1 MSGPVPADPL
11 DGVAGTPHDPPA
23 GPTDPRGGQRVS
35 SARELSPA
43 PMPHSDDFLAV
54 HDPAPPDS
62 VHAPEHTSRWWGFA
76 VALLAGLLVLCTLT
90 WLLSVQR
97 GIVALQQS
105 TAMRADRYAGT
116 LESTLDRYEF
126 LPALVSLHPS
136 VRALLASPQD
146 PARIAAVNDYLVE
159 VNRRARASATY
170 VIAANGL
177 ALAASNHG
185 EPGSFVGTDYR
196 FRPYFQMASRGEVG
210 RFYAI
215 GVTSDEPGYY
225 IAQPIEAG
233 GKVIGVTVVKL
244 NLEWFQRAGSG
255 RGEPLMVSDEH
266 GVIFL
271 SSVPGWQYRTLRP
284 LPADLQAELHRT
296 RQYHDVEVTP
306 LPMQSLTS
314 PVMRWLADN
323 TLSDGQRLVRVGPT
337 DRRDGEGAPDGV
349 EGAGLNFGLAD
360 TGGDRYLEI
369 NRAVGPAGWNM
380 QVMAPLDP
388 VLANARSATIG
399 AALAYACICLLL
411 VNLRQRR
418 QRARDMLYSRRL
430 LEAAY
435 DELERRVEARTADL
449 MAINEQL
456 EGEVAERTRAEGELR
471 ATQDELVQASKL
483 AALGQMAAGIT
494 HELNQPLAALR
505 TFSDN
510 TRVLLER
517 GQLDA
522 ATGNLS
528 AIADLTERMG
538 KITGQLKLFAGKARQ
553 RRNAVRVR
561 AALDHVLQ
569 LIAPRLG
576 QVMLRVRGLDGEAA
590 DLAVWADELKLEQV
604 LLNLVGNALDAIAAV
619 GRADGRVEIGVVATD
634 EQVRIAVRDNGT
646 GIAPDAL
653 PHLFEPFYTTKEIGQ
668 GLGLGLAISS
678 SIVREFGG
686 QLVAGDAEG
695 GGAEFVVTLRRA
707 RQPVAA

>member
-1 MSGPVPADPL
+1 
-11 DGVAGTPHDPPA
+11 
-23 GPTDPRGGQRVS
+23 
-35 SARELSPA
+35 
-43 PMPHSDDFLAV
+43 MPHSDDFLAV
-54 HDPAPPDS
+54 HDPAAPGP
-62 VHAPEHTSRWWGFA
+62 VHAPESSTRWWGFA
-76 VALLAGLLVLCTLT
+76 AALMVGLLALCSLT
-90 WLLSVQR
+90 WLFSVQR
-97 GIVALQQS
+97 GIAALQQS
-105 TAMRADRYAGT
+105 TAMRADRYAAT

-136 VRALLASPQD
+136 VRALLANPED
-146 PARIAAVNDYLVE
+146 PARIAVANNYLAE
-159 VNRRARASATY
+159 VNTRARASATY
-170 VIAANGL
+170 VIAASGL

-196 FRPYFQMASRGEVG
+196 FRPYFQMASRGQIG

-215 GVTSDEPGYY
+215 GITSDEPGYY
-225 IAQPIEAG
+225 IAQPIESG

-255 RGEPLMVSDEH
+255 STEPLMVSDDH

-284 LPADLQAELHRT
+284 LPPTLQAELHNT
-296 RQYHDVEVTP
+296 RQYHDVDVTP
-306 LPMQSLTS
+306 LPIQPLDS
-314 PVMRWLADN
+314 PVSRWLAST
-323 TLSDGQRLVRVGPT
+323 TLNDGERLVRVGGAGST
-337 DRRDGEGAPDGV
+337 GATARDGDDGQGAH
-349 EGAGLNFGLAD
+349 FGLSSDGA
-360 TGGDRYLEI
+360 DRYLEI

-380 QVMAPLDP
+380 QVMAQLDP
-388 VLANARSATIG
+388 VLASARTATIG

-418 QRARDMLYSRRL
+418 QRARDMQYSRRL

-435 DELERRVEARTADL
+435 DQLERRVEARTADL

-456 EGEVAERTRAEGELR
+456 EAEVTERARTEGELR

-561 AALDHVLQ
+561 AAIDHVLQ

-576 QVMLRVRGLDGEAA
+576 RVMLRVRGLDGDTA

-604 LLNLVGNALDAIAAV
+604 LLNLVGNALDAIAAA
-619 GRADGRVEIGVVATD
+619 GAEDGRVDIAVSATD
-634 EQVRIAVRDNGT
+634 ETVTLVVRDNGP
-646 GIAPDAL
+646 GIAPEAL
-653 PHLFEPFYTTKEIGQ
+653 PRLFEPFFTTKEIGQ
-668 GLGLGLAISS
+668 GLGLGLAIST

-686 QLVAGDAEG
+686 QLTAGNVEG
-695 GGAEFVVTLRRA
+695 GGAEFVVTLRRS
-707 RQPVAA
+707 RQTATA

>member
-1 MSGPVPADPL
+1 
-11 DGVAGTPHDPPA
+11 
-23 GPTDPRGGQRVS
+23 
-35 SARELSPA
+35 
-43 PMPHSDDFLAV
+43 MPHSDDFLAV
-54 HDPAPPDS
+54 HDPAAPGP
-62 VHAPEHTSRWWGFA
+62 VHAPGPNPRWWGRWWGFGA
-76 VALLAGLLVLCTLT
+76 ALLAGLLALCALT

-97 GIVALQQS
+97 GLAGLQQS
-105 TAMRADRYAGT
+105 TALRAERYAAT

-126 LPALVSLHPS
+126 LPALISLHPS
-136 VRALLASPQD
+136 VRALLAAPQD
-146 PARIAAVNDYLVE
+146 PARIAAVNDYLVD

-170 VIAANGL
+170 VIAADGL

-196 FRPYFQMASRGEVG
+196 FRPYFQRAARGEVG

-215 GVTSDEPGYY
+215 GITSDEPGYY
-225 IAQPIEAG
+225 IAQPIESA

-244 NLEWFQRAGSG
+244 NLEWFQRAGAG
-255 RGEPLMVSDEH
+255 RAEPLMVADDH

-271 SSVPGWQYRTLRP
+271 SSVPAWQYRTLRP
-284 LPADLQAELHRT
+284 LPPELQAELRKT
-296 RQYHDVEVTP
+296 RQYHGQEVAP
-306 LPMQSLTS
+306 LPLQALDS
-314 PVMRWLADN
+314 PVTRWLAD
-323 TLSDGQRLVRVGPT
+323 TVLDQTARLVRVGA
-337 DRRDGEGAPDGV
+337 DGEA
-349 EGAGLNFGLAD
+349 AGSVPAGEIGLTAD
-360 TGGDRYLEI
+360 RGDRYLEI
-369 NRAVGPAGWNM
+369 RRDVGPAGWSM

-388 VLANARSATIG
+388 VLAAARGATVG

-418 QRARDMLYSRRL
+418 QRARDMQYSRRM

-456 EGEVAERTRAEGELR
+456 EAEVVERTRAESELR

-528 AIADLTERMG
+528 AIADLTARMG
-538 KITGQLKLFAGKARQ
+538 KITGQLKLFAGKARP
-553 RRNAVRVR
+553 RRHAVRVR
-561 AALDHVLQ
+561 AAIDHVLQ
-569 LIAPRLG
+569 LMAPRLAG
-576 QVMLRVRGLDGEAA
+576 VALAVRGLDGDAA
-590 DLAVWADELKLEQV
+590 DAADTAVWADELKLEQV
-604 LLNLVGNALDAIAAV
+604 LLNLVGNALDAIAGAN
-619 GRADGRVEIGVVATD
+619 TD
-634 EQVRIAVRDNGT
+634 ERRPPGRIDFTVQVAPDTVSVSVRDNGP
-646 GIAPDAL
+646 GIPPDVL
-653 PHLFEPFYTTKEIGQ
+653 PRLFEPFFTTKEIGQ

-686 QLVAGDAEG
+686 QLTAQNAKD

-707 RQPVAA
+707 HQPATTA